1 MVTDNRCKAK
11 KDQLHSD
18 MNNLFR
24 IIHYK
29 LGLITEFDGKI
40 RQFFSHQTFCMSIIW
55 RLILHDQI

>member
-40 RQFFSHQTFCMSIIW
+40 RQFFPPNLLYEYNSKADFT
-55 RLILHDQI
+55 

>member
-1 MVTDNRCKAK
+1 MMTNNGCKVK

-29 LGLITEFDGKI
+29 LGLIPEFDGKI
-40 RQFFSHQTFCMSIIW
+40 RQFLPTKPFV
-55 RLILHDQI
+55 

>member
-40 RQFFSHQTFCMSIIW
+40 RQFFPTKPFV
-55 RLILHDQI
+55 

>member
-1 MVTDNRCKAK
+1 MVTDNGCKAQ

-40 RQFFSHQTFCMSIIW
+40 RHFFSHQTFCMSII
-55 RLILHDQI
+55 